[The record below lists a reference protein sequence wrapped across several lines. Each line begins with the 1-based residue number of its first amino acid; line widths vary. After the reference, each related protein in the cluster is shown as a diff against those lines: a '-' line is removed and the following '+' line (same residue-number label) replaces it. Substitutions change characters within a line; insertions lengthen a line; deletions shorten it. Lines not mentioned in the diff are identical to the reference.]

1 MVSPFVFHDR
11 WLVGVSY
18 RIITYKDPVPSLEQG
33 KRAIAQ
39 LAPVPGAIYLSR
51 GSMTAESPSIAYS
64 PILPTFPD
72 NALLLVKCTIKPF
85 KDKMKIH
92 AWLDLLDAKYDPW

>member
-1 MVSPFVFHDR
+1 MLHCR

-18 RIITYKDPVPSLEQG
+18 RIITYKDPVPSLERG

-51 GSMTAESPSIAYS
+51 GSMTSDGPGVPIPHILQLAPNHLPGSCSPNS
-64 PILPTFPD
+64 P
-72 NALLLVKCTIKPF
+72 NGG
-85 KDKMKIH
+85 
-92 AWLDLLDAKYDPW
+92 DLYRVE